1 MSVKKTHAKFQMNRR
16 YGSMV
21 YDVPKLAC
29 QALEERKKKTKLL
42 AQNDNFENSISPEP
56 SGISTRSK
64 RRYVPLD
71 EIFSHTKAHNRGTI
85 Q

>member
-1 MSVKKTHAKFQMNRR
+1 
-16 YGSMV
+16 MV

-29 QALEERKKKTKLL
+29 QALEERKKEERKKKTKLL